1 MNEQVTITK
10 EEHISASIELMK
22 RARDHLDAAGST
34 RAADAARKAL
44 RSAEGAKRHA
54 IAQKAEATA

>member
-1 MNEQVTITK
+1 MDTPQITK
-10 EEHISASIELMK
+10 EEHVSAAIELLK
-22 RARDHLDAAGST
+22 RARDHLDLAGSI

-54 IAQKAEATA
+54 IAQKESNAA